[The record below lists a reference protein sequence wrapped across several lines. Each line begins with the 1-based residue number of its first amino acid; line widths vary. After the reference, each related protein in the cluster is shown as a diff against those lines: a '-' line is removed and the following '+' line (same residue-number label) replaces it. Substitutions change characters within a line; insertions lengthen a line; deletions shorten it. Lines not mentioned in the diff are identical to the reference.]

1 MYINMDWI
9 QSRQGWCAVLCL
21 FTTWFLWHFLIKGL
35 GVMLPTLQEHFST
48 KTWLIGWMVSII
60 SGVICL
66 SGVLARPLEVVFGT
80 RTVVTVGGFLLGA
93 GMIVASFTPSV
104 TTLTLAIALT
114 AGSSLSIVNILTRAM
129 IGRCFTTNYAT
140 ATGIGTSGAAFGL
153 IAAGPI
159 MQLLLDTYGWR
170 GALFLVGGFNL
181 HLSVCGSLLKS
192 RATETQTNGSYQ
204 SLGPVEDEEPPARSG
219 VEDTGNLKQPRPSA
233 LKDAISAQLNHFGVS
248 VCCHVSFW
256 ITTTLFICNVFVN
269 DLWTIYF
276 ISLAQVKGFSPYDAV
291 TFSSVAGITNVI
303 FKVVCGLIVDR
314 GWFKLRPTIVL
325 MTASS
330 SLSLLITPWLTSF
343 WSMMASAVVFVS
355 ASGTLYSL
363 NDIYTRELLGV
374 DLLACAFSWMNLMTA
389 VFDFGLGF
397 FPGWLFDC
405 TGSYDWAFVIIGC
418 IAAVPLVGLF
428 IERFLVK
435 PSESGKV
442 T

>member
-1 MYINMDWI
+1 MLFRRTLFGPEQQAKLSGGRKHTWKEIVAAKEDGTCIHPVKAWLHINMGWI
-9 QSRQGWCAVLCL
+9 QVRSPEGWRAVLCL
-21 FTTWFLWHFLIKGL
+21 FTTRFLWKFLIKGL
-35 GVMLPTLQEHFST
+35 GVMLPTLQEQFST
-48 KTWLIGWMVSII
+48 QTWLIGWTVSIM
-60 SGVICL
+60 SPVACL
-66 SGVLARPLEVVFGT
+66 T
-80 RTVVTVGGFLLGA
+80 
-93 GMIVASFTPSV
+93 
-104 TTLTLAIALT
+104 
-114 AGSSLSIVNILTRAM
+114 GSSLSIVNILTRAM